1 LFPPRRPR
9 PIVTVVYT
17 RNDPDRRDCTV
28 TVNASDR
35 GALETE
41 WFRISS
47 PRTWICDQD
56 GSCDLRCAWRCSSR
70 RIRRIGSLWT
80 YWGSDRRPS
89 RGRGRWSSRYSPVLS
104 VVLPSLLVSLLPTI
118 PVLSAVLSDNGPT
131 HVPTVS
137 HAMDP
142 SACLRILVDAA
153 LRFKCRINRTYYVRP
168 YKKTVSFDSQ
178 SKTSMA
184 ARSSTVTNN

>member
-1 LFPPRRPR
+1 M
-9 PIVTVVYT
+9 YT

-56 GSCDLRCAWRCSSR
+56 GSCDLRCPWRRSIR
-70 RIRRIGSLWT
+70 RIRRVGSWRI
-80 YWGSDRRPS
+80 YWSSDRRPS
-89 RGRGRWSSRYSPVLS
+89 RGRDRWSSRYSSVLS

-118 PVLSAVLSDNGPT
+118 PVLSAVLSYNDSI
-131 HVPTVS
+131 HVPAISDAVVS
-137 HAMDP
+137 NAG
-142 SACLRILVDAA
+142 LRILVDIRRAQMSRSPTEDLLN
-153 LRFKCRINRTYYVRP
+153 LR
-168 YKKTVSFDSQ
+168 
-178 SKTSMA
+178 
-184 ARSSTVTNN
+184 